1 VRTALRL
8 LAGPRL
14 ALAALVLGTLAVA
27 GYDAVLATYRYP
39 YSGDSASY
47 IDMAASLL
55 REGRPLVTPWDVD
68 PGDRDA
74 VPQPLFPPGFSVL
87 IAALTPLFGDVR
99 IAALYPS
106 RVAAALLPWLIVVL
120 FRGVI
125 ADAALAGVAA
135 LALLSQGVR
144 DWHFLAYSDV
154 PTLALA
160 VVALGALARGLGFAG
175 RAGDG
180 AALWLVLA
188 GLAAG
193 VAYTVRN
200 AGLAVL
206 AAAVAT
212 LVYARV
218 RRCGPAR
225 APLYWLA
232 GAGAPLAALFA
243 YNLATF
249 GRLQPYDMPQSTRR
263 WPANLGDYAI
273 AQLDDLGVPGR
284 MLPAGS
290 PAVAVLAM
298 AGLAALL
305 AVACWRLR
313 REPARQGLVLLL
325 GGYAAAGATLLVA
338 SRSRYEWG
346 NFIDSRNVLQYSFAY
361 ALALALAAGVLVPPR
376 WRRYA
381 ALLGVLALASL
392 AAAAARDVRAAR
404 DYHQETWLALSHDR
418 AVMSAARQLPA
429 DALIASNAAVLFRL
443 GVPRPVR
450 ELEVGGGDADFL
462 VELGQLTRAAGG
474 RRPTAFLLV
483 CDEWT
488 VRFSACGARRAASA
502 AGPACTRV
510 RGIPPLVALCEAPPL
525 APNDSGPPPVG
536 AAAR

>member
-1 VRTALRL
+1 VRR

-14 ALAALVLGTLAVA
+14 ALAALGLGAL
-27 GYDAVLATYRYP
+27 AVLAYDGVLASYRYP

-47 IDMAASLL
+47 IDMAAALL

-99 IAALYPS
+99 LAALFPG

-120 FRGVI
+120 FRGVV
-125 ADAALAGVAA
+125 ADGVLAGVAA

-154 PTLALA
+154 PALALA
-160 VVALGALARGLGFAG
+160 VLALGALGRGLGFAG
-175 RAGDG
+175 RDGRG
-180 AALWLVLA
+180 AAAWLIGA

-193 VAYTVRN
+193 AAYAVRN

-206 AAAVAT
+206 AASVAT
-212 LVYARV
+212 LLYARI
-218 RRCGPAR
+218 RGAGPAR

-232 GAGAPLAALFA
+232 GAAPPLAALLA
-243 YNLATF
+243 YNVATF

-263 WPANLGDYAI
+263 WPANLGDYAL
-273 AQLDDLGVPGR
+273 AQLDDLGVPEWLLGAAP
-284 MLPAGS
+284 PAL
-290 PAVAVLAM
+290 AVLAL
-298 AGLAALL
+298 AGLAA
-305 AVACWRLR
+305 AVAAAFWRLR
-313 REPARQGLVLLL
+313 REPARQGLVVLL
-325 GGYAAAGATLLVA
+325 GGYAGAGALLLVA

-361 ALALALAAGVLVPPR
+361 ALGLALAADALVPPR
-376 WRRYA
+376 WRRGA
-381 ALLGVLALASL
+381 ALLLLLALLSVLAATV
-392 AAAAARDVRAAR
+392 RDVRAAR
-404 DYHQETWLALSHDR
+404 GYHQETWLALSQDV
-418 AVMSAARQLPA
+418 AVMDAARALPA

-450 ELEVGGGDADFL
+450 ELEVGGDDRDFI
-462 VELGQLTRAAGG
+462 VELGQLTRAAAG

-488 VRFSACGARRAASA
+488 TGFSACGAHPVAGTT
-502 AGPACTRV
+502 GPACRPLRSV
-510 RGIPPLVALCEAPPL
+510 APLVLLCAAPP
-525 APNDSGPPPVG
+525 APSEPGSPPVG

>member
-1 VRTALRL
+1 VRL

-14 ALAALVLGTLAVA
+14 ALAALVLGALAVVA
-27 GYDAVLATYRYP
+27 YDAVLATYRYP

-74 VPQPLFPPGFSVL
+74 VLQPLFPPGFSVL

-99 IAALYPS
+99 LAALYPS

-120 FRGVI
+120 FRGVV
-125 ADAALAGVAA
+125 ADAVLAGVAA
-135 LALLSQGVR
+135 VALLSQGVR
-144 DWHFLAYSDV
+144 DWQFLAYSDV
-154 PTLALA
+154 PALALA

-175 RAGDG
+175 RSARG
-180 AALWLVLA
+180 AMPWLVLA
-188 GLAAG
+188 GFAAG

-206 AAAVAT
+206 AASVAT
-212 LVYARV
+212 LVYARI
-218 RRCGPAR
+218 RGCGPAR

-232 GAGAPLAALFA
+232 GAAAPLAALLA
-243 YNLATF
+243 YNVASF

-263 WPANLGDYAI
+263 WPANLGDYAL
-273 AQLDDLGVPGR
+273 AQLDDLGVPEWLLAAGP
-284 MLPAGS
+284 PAL
-290 PAVAVLAM
+290 AVLAV
-298 AGLAALL
+298 AGLAAAF
-305 AVACWRLR
+305 AVAFWRLR

-325 GGYAAAGATLLVA
+325 GGYAGVGALLLVA

-361 ALALALAAGVLVPPR
+361 ALGLAVASGALVPAR

-381 ALLGVLALASL
+381 ALVLVLALLSL
-392 AAAAARDVRAAR
+392 FAAAIRDVWAARA
-404 DYHQETWLALSHDR
+404 YHQETWLALSQDR
-418 AVMSAARQLPA
+418 AVMSAARALPA

-450 ELEVGGGDADFL
+450 ELEVGGDDRDF
-462 VELGQLTRAAGG
+462 VAELGQLTRAAAG

-488 VRFSACGARRAASA
+488 VGFSACGARPPEAAT
-502 AGPACTRV
+502 GPACTPVRV
-510 RGIPPLVALCEAPPL
+510 VPPLVLLCEAPPL
-525 APNDSGPPPVG
+525 PATDRGPPPVG